1 MEKQIYRNKAFLSY
15 RHVEKDEKLASLLQK
30 KLEHYH
36 IPRELQRSIN
46 NRRSFREQN
55 NSEAVR
61 EEESSGSFRKGK
73 MVLPGTQ
80 SM

>member
-36 IPRELQRSIN
+36 IPRELQ
-46 NRRSFREQN
+46 
-55 NSEAVR
+55 
-61 EEESSGSFRKGK
+61 
-73 MVLPGTQ
+73 
-80 SM
+80 